1 MTAGATVSSYVLGIV
16 MALLTLVVVT
26 ESLRRR
32 RMRERHAVWW
42 LAAGLVALVVAVFPR
57 LLAAA
62 ASLIGVAVPANLVFF
77 LSVFVLFFVSIQHSS
92 ELTKAE
98 DQNRTLAEEVALLKA
113 RVDALSAPSPVQE
126 RIADAPA
133 EGPEGVPLFG
143 AARGDASAR

>member
-1 MTAGATVSSYVLGIV
+1 MIAGATVSSYVLGIV

-42 LAAGLVALVVAVFPR
+42 LAAGTVALVIAVFPR

-113 RVDALSAPSPVQE
+113 RVDALSAPSPAPE

-133 EGPEGVPLFG
+133 EGPEGAPLFG
-143 AARGDASAR
+143 AASGDAPAR

>member
-1 MTAGATVSSYVLGIV
+1 MTAGATLSSYVLGIV

-42 LAAGLVALVVAVFPR
+42 LAAGTVALVIAVFPR
-57 LLAAA
+57 LLSAAA
-62 ASLIGVAVPANLVFF
+62 ALIGVAVPANLVFF

-113 RVDALSAPSPVQE
+113 RVDALSAQSPVP
-126 RIADAPA
+126 RTACAPA
-133 EGPEGVPLFG
+133 DGSEGAPLFG
-143 AARGDASAR
+143 APSDDASAR